1 MGYAEPLFLSAE
13 LDLTRNSLV
22 SSISGI
28 IANSSNDNMA
38 VITGEGLQKLAMLNV
53 MLEDDDVF
61 WSKVKEFRRVMLL
74 KAVLNWPNAVKESQ
88 LSWIVSTEVL
98 QLFRSLL
105 PWGPMP
111 GDLLEKGIG
120 VLKDSLQVKII
131 QRSH

>member
-28 IANSSNDNMA
+28 IANSSNDNTA
-38 VITGEGLQKLAMLNV
+38 VTGEGLQKLSMLNV

-74 KAVLNWPNAVKESQ
+74 KTVLNWPNAVKESQ

-111 GDLLEKGIG
+111 GDLLEKGIS
-120 VLKDSLQVKII
+120 VLKDSLQVKIV
-131 QRSH
+131 QRWH